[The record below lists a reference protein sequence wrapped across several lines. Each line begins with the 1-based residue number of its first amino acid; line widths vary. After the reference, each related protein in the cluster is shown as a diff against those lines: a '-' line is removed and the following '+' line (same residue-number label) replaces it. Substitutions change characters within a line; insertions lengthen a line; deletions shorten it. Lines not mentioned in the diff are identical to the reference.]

1 MEQDEIKTL
10 ETQDYPEKEQDNLT
24 IPESLDDNLEKAIE
38 VLGTLSKEQRTILS
52 RGMLAIQQS
61 YSGPLPPAKEFKGYK
76 EVLPD
81 APERILSMAERNNEN
96 RIRLT
101 NKAERH
107 DFFRTILG
115 QVFGFVLSIGF
126 GGGAIYLG
134 ALGHDVLAGTLGCT
148 TVISLA
154 GIFVLNRLPQFNKD
168 SE

>member
-10 ETQDYPEKEQDNLT
+10 ETQEQPEKMPDDLT

-38 VLGTLSKEQRTILS
+38 LFGTLPKEQRTILS

-81 APERILSMAERNNEN
+81 APERILSMAERNNDS
-96 RIRLT
+96 RIQLT
-101 NKAERH
+101 NKSERH
-107 DFFRTILG
+107 EFIKTILG

-126 GGGAIYLG
+126 GGGAIHLG
-134 ALGHDVLAGTLGCT
+134 MLGHDVLAGTLGCT

-154 GIFVLNRLPQFNKD
+154 AIFVLNRLPQFNRNP
-168 SE
+168 E

>member
-10 ETQDYPEKEQDNLT
+10 ETQERPEKVQDDLT
-24 IPESLDDNLEKAIE
+24 ISESLDDNLEKAIE
-38 VLGTLSKEQRTILS
+38 VFGKLSKEQRTILS

-61 YSGPLPPAKEFKGYK
+61 YSGPLPPAKEFNGYK

-81 APERILSMAERNNEN
+81 APERIMSMAEKNNES
-96 RIRLT
+96 RIQLT
-101 NKAERH
+101 NKSERH
-107 DFFRTILG
+107 EFIKTILG

-134 ALGHDVLAGTLGCT
+134 VLGHDVLAGTLGCT
-148 TVISLA
+148 TVVSLA

>member
-10 ETQDYPEKEQDNLT
+10 ETQEQPEKVQDNLT
-24 IPESLDDNLEKAIE
+24 IPESHDDNLEKAIE
-38 VLGTLSKEQRTILS
+38 VFGSLPKEKRIILS

-81 APERILSMAERNNEN
+81 APERIISMAERNNES
-96 RIRLT
+96 RIQLT
-101 NKAERH
+101 NKSEH
-107 DFFRTILG
+107 HEFIKTILG
-115 QVFGFVLSIGF
+115 QIFGFVLSICF
-126 GGGAIYLG
+126 GVGAIYLG
-134 ALGHDVLAGTLGCT
+134 MLGHDVLAGTLGCT